1 MKLRLLLMRRTFC
14 EYRLHLSLPVSF
26 HWKPIKR
33 KVRHLYKNE
42 RLYKVSDEKEQV
54 DTSLS
59 KIDDDV
65 PWTRSI
71 QLVSQRVQSYCLN
84 LYVMDG
90 TTTVPIVNSSTASN
104 LFDCLIGSLLA
115 FSWLSHFFF
124 SFSLAVDAF
133 GSPSLDRD
141 NKSSHYL

>member
-42 RLYKVSDEKEQV
+42 RLWKVSDEKEQV

-65 PWTRSI
+65 P
-71 QLVSQRVQSYCLN
+71 
-84 LYVMDG
+84 
-90 TTTVPIVNSSTASN
+90 
-104 LFDCLIGSLLA
+104 
-115 FSWLSHFFF
+115 
-124 SFSLAVDAF
+124 
-133 GSPSLDRD
+133 
-141 NKSSHYL
+141 